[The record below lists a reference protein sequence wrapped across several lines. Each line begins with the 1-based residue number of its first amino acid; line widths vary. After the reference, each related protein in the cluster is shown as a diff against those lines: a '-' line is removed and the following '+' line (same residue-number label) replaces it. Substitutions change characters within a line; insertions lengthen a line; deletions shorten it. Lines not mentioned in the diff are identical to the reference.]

1 MKQIVC
7 FLALFLNTISWG
19 QFVGTPYIVPI
30 GPSFQNTIVFSYTGA
45 QQSWTIPAGVT
56 KISVELLGAQ
66 GGGTN
71 AGKGGKVTAQLTVT
85 PGATLQV
92 VVGGQP
98 SSATAVYGGGAIGGT
113 NNASTSRNGFAGGGL
128 AGLYLT
134 SVSQANVLAIA
145 GGGGGNE
152 GVNNHLG
159 GDAGA
164 PNGTNGGQGNY
175 SGKQEGGRGAT
186 QSAGGAAGQGFDS
199 QVIAPLAGTALLG
212 GRGATIGTATWQ
224 AGGGGGAGYFGGG
237 GGAGGGASAGAGGGG
252 ASFVNATAGTNIIY
266 TSGFNTGHGKITIS
280 Y

>member
-7 FLALFLNTISWG
+7 FIALFLNTISWG

-30 GPSFQNTIVFSYTGA
+30 GSSFQNTIVFQATGG
-45 QQSWTIPAGVT
+45 QQTWTVPAGVT
-56 KISVELLGAQ
+56 TIGVELLGAQ

-85 PGATLQV
+85 PGATLII
-92 VVGGQP
+92 VVGMQP
-98 SSATAVYGGGAIGGT
+98 SSATSVYGGGAIGGT

-128 AGLYLT
+128 AGVYLT

-152 GVNNHLG
+152 GLNNHLG
-159 GDAGA
+159 GNAGA

-186 QSAGGAAGQGFDS
+186 QSAGGAAGQGYDP
-199 QVIAPLAGTALLG
+199 QVIAPLAGTALSG

-237 GGAGGGASAGAGGGG
+237 GSAGAGGGG
-252 ASFVNATAGTNIIY
+252 SSFVSATAGTNIIY
-266 TSGFNTGHGKITIS
+266 ISGFNTGNGKITIS

>member
-1 MKQIVC
+1 MSTTV
-7 FLALFLNTISWG
+7 LG

-30 GPSFQNTIVFSYTGA
+30 GPSFQNTIIFSYTGV
-45 QQSWTIPAGVT
+45 QQSWTVPTGVT
-56 KISVELLGAQ
+56 SIAIELVGAQ
-66 GGGTN
+66 GGGTGS
-71 AGKGGKVTAQLTVT
+71 GKGGKVTAQLAVT

-98 SSATAVYGGGAIGGT
+98 SSDIAVYGGGAIGGVNT
-113 NNASTSRNGFAGGGL
+113 AATSRNGYAGGGL
-128 AGLYLT
+128 AGVYLT

-152 GVNNHLG
+152 GLNTHLG

-175 SGKQEGGRGAT
+175 SSKQEGGRGAT
-186 QSAGGAAGQGFDS
+186 QSAGGAAGQGYDP
-199 QVIAPLAGTALLG
+199 QVIAPLAGTALSG

-237 GGAGGGASAGAGGGG
+237 GGAGGGGSAGAGGGG
-252 ASFVNATAGTNIIY
+252 ASFVSATYGTNIVY
-266 TSGFNTGHGKITIS
+266 TSGFNTGNGKITIS